1 MSYTS
6 KTLLPDENVLY
17 KGHVSALY
25 FAPALLLALIGA
37 VVLIFALA
45 PETGALAYIHQDNDE
60 LAGFY
65 IFLGFAIL
73 LWALI
78 KFLKILFYKWTS
90 EFIIT
95 DKRCILEDGPHKHL
109 CIRHCTGQMRRHLL
123 SPEHWRPHLRIWNTQ
138 RHHRRT
144 DIGLPGN

>member
-17 KGHVSALY
+17 KGHVSAWY
-25 FAPALLLALIGA
+25 FAPALLLALVGA

-45 PETGALAYIHQDNDE
+45 PETGTLAYIHQDNDE
-60 LAGFY
+60 TAGFC

-78 KFLKILFYKWTS
+78 KFLKIL
-90 EFIIT
+90 
-95 DKRCILEDGPHKHL
+95 L
-109 CIRHCTGQMRRHLL
+109 
-123 SPEHWRPHLRIWNTQ
+123 
-138 RHHRRT
+138 
-144 DIGLPGN
+144 